1 MYSGQEEFRVTVVS
15 INGKKTLDG
24 RDGEFVNNHA
34 GEFKNRLAYPL
45 HLDGEWEVGLKS
57 ISVPDRA
64 IKLGTVPEVQSTTL
78 PLMKCTFGIMRK
90 DETLDTYDH
99 SVFYRS
105 FQEDDSVVDGIS
117 FMKAWLMTHKQIL
130 NRLRTRQSDFGRRE
144 GTAIED
150 RLGNKTTFTFYWD
163 GEDLVLDNSELLQ
176 KKGFKISF
184 NKIFAEKMGW
194 IYESNKTYV
203 MGPNMNREFYSRIA
217 PLPSDLSDKPEN
229 HPHYFKIKKLNK
241 EDENENLLTLNTA
254 CSWRFRNLN
263 SAFQSLLG
271 QTKIQSMLVYS
282 DLVKSSMVGNFKT
295 DLLRE
300 IKYERTGK
308 GINYFEPR
316 HIQYLPVRSHTIE
329 VISVEL
335 ALTFGKTIKFSLLEG
350 KKGSTTVTLHFRRK
364 K

>member
-24 RDGEFVNNHA
+24 KDGEFVNNHA

-45 HLDGEWEVGLKS
+45 HLDGEWEVGLRS
-57 ISVPDRA
+57 IAVPDRA

-78 PLMKCTFGIMRK
+78 PLMHCKFGTIRTNGTF
-90 DETLDTYDH
+90 DTHEH

-117 FMKAWLMTHKQIL
+117 FMKAWLMTHTQMI
-130 NRLRTRQSDFGRRE
+130 NRLRMRTTDLGRKE

-150 RLGNKTTFTFYWD
+150 GRKKKTVFSFCWE
-163 GEDLVLDNSELLQ
+163 GEDMVLDNGQLLTG
-176 KKGFKISF
+176 KGYKISF

-194 IYESNKTYV
+194 ISEINNRYV
-203 MGPNMNREFYSRIA
+203 IGPNMNRRFYSRIA
-217 PLPSDLSDKPEN
+217 PLPSDLGDASKF
-229 HPHYFKIKKLNK
+229 PHYFKLEKLNK
-241 EDENENLLTLNTA
+241 EDADENLLTLSTA
-254 CSWRFRNLN
+254 CGWRFRNIN
-263 SAFQSLLG
+263 AAFQSLLG
-271 QTKIQSMLVYS
+271 QTQVQSMFVYS
-282 DLVKSSMVGNFKT
+282 DLVKSSMVGDFET

-316 HIQYLPVRSHTIE
+316 HIQYLPIRSQTIE

-335 ALTFGKTIKFSLLEG
+335 ASTFGKTIKFSLLEG